1 MSTRKAPSKSATL
14 FNNGT
19 IKQGNDGNMWVI
31 VTTSNGIRRW
41 KKVADSSSY
50 SSSSNKA
57 TKKNKSKTKSNK
69 KSNRVLEMEADPN
82 TVWGKNKPLEE
93 FWRSLAS
100 GKKVVLIEKGGKHK
114 IFDMPTGKMTNR
126 KMYNTF
132 DDDPNIVAVLSSNL
146 SQDAYEVYLYPKAK
160 DKSVEYVIKNYKKY
174 FKSMGPMPKDLV
186 EKGIPA
192 QRKVLFPA

>member
-14 FNNGT
+14 FKSGT
-19 IKQGNDGNMWVI
+19 VKKGNDGKNWVI
-31 VTTSNGIRRW
+31 VTNKVGVKRW
-41 KKVADSSSY
+41 QKVTGASA
-50 SSSSNKA
+50 A
-57 TKKNKSKTKSNK
+57 TKPMKNKTK
-69 KSNRVLEMEADPN
+69 KSKKSKRVCLYCSEN
-82 TVWGKNKPLEE
+82 SVWGKNKPLED

-100 GKKVVLIEKGGKHK
+100 GKKVVLIDKNGKHK
-114 IFDMPTGKMTNR
+114 IFTMPTGKITAN

-146 SQDAYEVYLYPKAK
+146 SQDAYEVFLYPKAK

-174 FKSMGPMPKDLV
+174 FKLIEPMPKDLI
-186 EKGIPA
+186 EKGVPA

>member
-14 FNNGT
+14 FKNGT
-19 IKQGNDGNMWVI
+19 IKKGNDGNNWII
-31 VTTSNGIRRW
+31 VTTSNGIQRW
-41 KKVADSSSY
+41 KKVAVSTAKS
-50 SSSSNKA
+50 
-57 TKKNKSKTKSNK
+57 TRKNSAKPRPKSK
-69 KSNRVLEMEADPN
+69 RVLEMEADPN
-82 TVWGKNKPLEE
+82 TVWGKNRPLEE
-93 FWRSLAS
+93 LWESLAS

-126 KMYNTF
+126 KMFNTF

-174 FKSMGPMPKDLV
+174 FKPIGPMPDDLI

>member
-1 MSTRKAPSKSATL
+1 MSTTRKAPSKSATL

-19 IKQGNDGNMWVI
+19 IKKGNDGNKWVI
-31 VTTSNGIRRW
+31 VTTSAGIRRW
-41 KKVADSSSY
+41 KKVADSSS
-50 SSSSNKA
+50 SNKS
-57 TKKNKSKTKSNK
+57 TRKNSAKPKEKARPKSK
-69 KSNRVLEMEADPN
+69 RVLEMEADPN
-82 TVWGKNKPLEE
+82 TVWGKNRPLEE

-114 IFDMPTGKMTNR
+114 IFNMPTGKMTNR

-132 DDDPNIVAVLSSNL
+132 DDDPNIIAVLSSNL
-146 SQDAYEVYLYPKAK
+146 SQDAYEVHLYPKAK

-174 FKSMGPMPKDLV
+174 FKSMGPMPKNLV

-192 QRKVLFPA
+192 LRKVLFPA

>member
-1 MSTRKAPSKSATL
+1 MSTTRKAPSKSATL

-19 IKQGNDGNMWVI
+19 IKQGNDGNKWVI

-41 KKVADSSSY
+41 KKVADSSS
-50 SSSSNKA
+50 SNKG
-57 TKKNKSKTKSNK
+57 TRKNSAKPKEKARPKSK
-69 KSNRVLEMEADPN
+69 RVLEMEADPN
-82 TVWGKNKPLEE
+82 TVWGKNRPLEE

-114 IFDMPTGKMTNR
+114 IFNMPTGKMTNR

>member
-14 FNNGT
+14 FESGT
-19 IKQGNDGNMWVI
+19 VKKGNDGNKWVI
-31 VTTSNGIRRW
+31 VTNKVGIKRW
-41 KKVADSSSY
+41 QKMTGASASA
-50 SSSSNKA
+50 A
-57 TKKNKSKTKSNK
+57 TKPMKNKTK
-69 KSNRVLEMEADPN
+69 KSKRVLEMEADPN

-100 GKKVVLIEKGGKHK
+100 GKKVVLVEKGGKHK
-114 IFDMPTGKMTNR
+114 IFTMPTGKVTVN

-132 DDDPNIVAVLSSNL
+132 DNDANIVAVLSSNM
-146 SQDAYEVYLYPKAK
+146 SQDAYEVFLYPKAK

-174 FKSMGPMPKDLV
+174 FKLV
-186 EKGIPA
+186 SSTVMTADMVAKGVPA

>member
-14 FNNGT
+14 FKNGT
-19 IKQGNDGNMWVI
+19 IKKGNDGNNWII
-31 VTTSNGIRRW
+31 VTTSNGIQRW
-41 KKVADSSSY
+41 KKVAVSTAKTTRKNSAKP
-50 SSSSNKA
+50 KA
-57 TKKNKSKTKSNK
+57 KPRPKSK
-69 KSNRVLEMEADPN
+69 RILEMEADPN
-82 TVWGKNKPLEE
+82 TVWGKNRPLEE
-93 FWRSLAS
+93 LWESLAS

-126 KMYNTF
+126 KMFNTF

-174 FKSMGPMPKDLV
+174 FKPIGPMPKDLI